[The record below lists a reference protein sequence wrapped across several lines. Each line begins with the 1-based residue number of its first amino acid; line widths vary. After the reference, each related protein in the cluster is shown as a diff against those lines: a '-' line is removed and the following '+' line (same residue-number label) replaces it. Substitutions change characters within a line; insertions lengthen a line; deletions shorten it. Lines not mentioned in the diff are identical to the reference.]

1 MSDISLTIN
10 ETPVTVPK
18 GTTILDAARELNIR
32 IPTLCHLDLHDLK
45 AVNQVASC
53 RVCLVQIEGRVNL
66 SPACATFVEDGM
78 VVYTNTP
85 TAILARRTMVEL
97 LLSDHPT
104 DCLVCEKN
112 RNCLLQQLAAELGV
126 RGELKLKGEHSI
138 GHNKDASSRAIYRN
152 TSKCIMCRRCE
163 TMCNQVQTC
172 GILSATH
179 RGFGTVV
186 QPAYS
191 LPMNDTMCT
200 FCGQCVSVCPT
211 AALTEINSIQDVWDA
226 IHNPDKLVVVQTA
239 PAVRVALGE
248 CFGYEPGTIVTG
260 KMVTLLR
267 RLGFD
272 KVFDTDF
279 AADLTI
285 IEEASELIHRI
296 QHGGRFPILT
306 SCCPAWVKFIEHQ
319 FPDLLDIPSS
329 CKSPHEMMGVMVKT
343 YYAEKYDI
351 DPKNIVNVS
360 IMPCVTKKYEAS
372 RKELSN
378 DDLQNV
384 DFVLTTRELAM
395 MAREA
400 GLDLRYMDEDEFDQP
415 LGQSTGASVIFG
427 VTGGVIEAALRTAYE
442 WLTKTPLE
450 TVEFTQLRGIEGI
463 REAKVNIGDRE
474 FTICI
479 AHGLGNARA
488 VLEAI
493 RSGEKNYDAIEIMAC
508 PGGCVGGG
516 GQPYHHG
523 DADVVLKRAEAI
535 YKEDRN
541 KEFRKS
547 HDNHDV
553 IRIYE
558 EYLGEFYGEKAR
570 RLLHTDFYERERL

>member
-1 MSDISLTIN
+1 MSEIHLTIN
-10 ETPVTVPK
+10 EMPVTVPE
-18 GTTILDAARELNIR
+18 GTTILDAARELNIH

-66 SPACATFVEDGM
+66 SPACATFVQEGM
-78 VVYTNTP
+78 VIYTNTP

-97 LLSDHPT
+97 LLSDHPA

-112 RNCLLQQLAAELGV
+112 RNCVLQQLSAELGI
-126 RGELKLKGEHSI
+126 RGELKFKGDHSI
-138 GHNKDASSRAIYRN
+138 KHNKDASSRAIYRN

-186 QPAYS
+186 QPAFS
-191 LPMNDTMCT
+191 LPMNDSMCT
-200 FCGQCVSVCPT
+200 FCGQCVAVCPT
-211 AALTEINSIQDVWDA
+211 AAFTEVNSIQDVWDA
-226 IHNPDKLVVVQTA
+226 IQNPDKLVVVQTA

-248 CFGYEPGTIVTG
+248 CFDLEPGTIVTG

-267 RLGFD
+267 KLGFD
-272 KVFDTDF
+272 RVFDTDF

-285 IEEASELIHRI
+285 VEEAAEMIHRL

-319 FPDLLDIPSS
+319 FPDLLDIPST

-343 YYAEKYDI
+343 YYAEKHDL
-351 DPKNIVNVS
+351 DPQNIVNVS

-372 RKELSN
+372 RRELANSGM
-378 DDLQNV
+378 QNV
-384 DFVLTTRELAM
+384 DFVLTTRELGM

-400 GLDLRYMDEDEFDQP
+400 GLDLRTMEEGEFDLP
-415 LGQSTGASVIFG
+415 LGLSTGASVIFAN
-427 VTGGVIEAALRTAYE
+427 TGGVIEAALRTTYE
-442 WLTKTPLE
+442 WLTKQPLE
-450 TVEFTQLRGIEGI
+450 TVEFTQLRGFEGI

-474 FTICI
+474 FTICV

-493 RSGEKNYDAIEIMAC
+493 RSGQKHYDAIEIMAC

-523 DADVVLKRAEAI
+523 DANIVHKRAEAI
-535 YKEDRN
+535 YREDEN
-541 KEFRKS
+541 KERRKS
-547 HDNHDV
+547 HENPDV
-553 IRIYE
+553 IRLYE
-558 EYLGEFYGEKAR
+558 EYLGEYYGETAR
-570 RLLHTDFYERERL
+570 KLLHTTYTVRKRM